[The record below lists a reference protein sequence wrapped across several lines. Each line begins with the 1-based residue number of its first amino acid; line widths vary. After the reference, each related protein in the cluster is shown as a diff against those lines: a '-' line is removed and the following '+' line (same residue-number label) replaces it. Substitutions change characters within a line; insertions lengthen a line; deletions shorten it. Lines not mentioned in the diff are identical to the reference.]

1 MLLKKAKESWKNSFD
16 EVLASS
22 EKKEF
27 ANARRYYE
35 SEYNKAIAEFL
46 KTRKGTGFDDLFRV
60 ADLSDIYRQIYV
72 NIGLFLKLQT
82 FLAMRISGRIDLI
95 E

>member
-1 MLLKKAKESWKNSFD
+1 MLLKKAKETWKGTFD
-16 EVLASS
+16 KVLASS

-35 SEYNKAIAEFL
+35 REYNKAIAEFL

-60 ADLSDIYRQIYV
+60 ADLSDIYRPIYV
-72 NIGLFLKLQT
+72 KLQT
-82 FLAMRISGRIDLI
+82 FLAMRIFGRHDLI